1 MQSYLIKNFE
11 IIRMASPVAVS
22 IFKLSELKYNK
33 SDKSISYNGG
43 VSRFVTNPMLCV
55 GTPVKDSV
63 GDTSFTILKVQCDST
78 SPEKTQQNKDFWQ
91 GYDAFVEAQTDIV
104 KPYLPVLR
112 NDETLRLKVVDH
124 PSVKIVDRSQNT
136 ALLSSIVAN
145 ETYCKFI
152 VEPARQI
159 VRDTSRTLGIWVH
172 YVLIK
177 PALRE
182 LEESE
187 ESEEEEESGSDDS
200 DESGS
205 TLNDSDEESDDDS
218 ESLNASI
225 SSSSIASSASSRPSG
240 YSAGSSSAGKS
251 SVSVKSAHKPRFSN
265 RK

>member
-1 MQSYLIKNFE
+1 
-11 IIRMASPVAVS
+11 MASPVAVAA
-22 IFKLSELKYNK
+22 FKLSELKYNK
-33 SDKSISYNGG
+33 NDKSISYNGG

-55 GTPVKDSV
+55 GTPVNDSV
-63 GDTSFTILKVQCDST
+63 DGTGFTILKVQCDST
-78 SPEKTQQNKDFWQ
+78 SPEKTQQNKDFWE
-91 GYDAFVEAQTDIV
+91 GYDAFVEAQTDIA

-112 NDETLRLKVVDH
+112 NDGTLRLKVVDH
-124 PSVKIVDRSQNT
+124 SSVKVVDRSQNT
-136 ALLSSIVAN
+136 ASLSSIVAN

-172 YVLIK
+172 SVLMK
-177 PALRE
+177 PAIQK

-187 ESEEEEESGSDDS
+187 ESEEEESGSEEDEDS

-205 TLNDSDEESDDDS
+205 TLNDSDEEEESDSDDS

-251 SVSVKSAHKPRFSN
+251 SRSIKSAHKPRLTN